1 MPKFYR
7 QNKKRINPRYF
18 LHEKQDMF
26 DDLGS
31 SNFRSTE
38 EYISSLKAD
47 NQIKWK
53 QFNAEL
59 AKELGLTLVE
69 NTFKVFVITA
79 LIVLAALLA
88 FLYKVGVGN
97 NKELKK
103 KQKEVFN
110 SYIRKGS
117 QKLFATLKN
126 NQNLKSKIKN
136 KLQETGYYNL
146 GGDQVSTG

>member
-1 MPKFYR
+1 R

-18 LHEKQDMF
+18 LHERQDMF

-31 SNFRSTE
+31 SNFTSTKD
-38 EYISSLKAD
+38 YILSLKTD

-53 QFNAEL
+53 KFNAEL

-69 NTFKVFVITA
+69 NTFKVFVMTA
-79 LIVLAALLA
+79 LIVLAMAVAAL
-88 FLYKVGVGN
+88 YRIGVGN
-97 NKELKK
+97 NKELEKK
-103 KQKEVFN
+103 KKELFN

-136 KLQETGYYNL
+136 KLQKTPYYNL